1 MKLQGLLNDE
11 WILLHEPA
19 FTPVSRAVQYGDG
32 WFESIKVANGKVLFL
47 EEHADR
53 LMRTSKILACT
64 IPPFWNKNYW
74 ETRIH
79 QVCNVNNWKNA
90 RIKILIF
97 REANG
102 NYLPDAQNFG
112 WMISGN
118 ELQDS
123 RYNRN
128 ETGMVLKTFGQYPK
142 PSEVLSLLKTTS
154 AMRYVQAATFA
165 MRNGA
170 DEAVLINQEERICEA
185 SSSNIFMVQNGLLTT
200 PPLSEYCLDG
210 VMRRVVLNLATELKM
225 DVMEVPFIGFELQ
238 NADEVFLTNVIKGI
252 RWVSEFDSNKYT
264 NYQTSALLTEELNKR
279 FIA

>member
-1 MKLQGLLNDE
+1 MNLKGLLNDE

-19 FTPVSRAVQYGDG
+19 FTPVSRAVQFGDG
-32 WFESIKVANGKVLFL
+32 WFETIKVANGKVLFL

-74 ETRIH
+74 ETRIL
-79 QVCNVNNWKNA
+79 QVCKENNWNNA

-97 REANG
+97 REASG

-112 WMISGN
+112 WMITGN

-123 RYNRN
+123 AYTLN
-128 ETGMVLKTFGQYPK
+128 EHGVVLKTFGQYPK
-142 PSEVLSLLKTTS
+142 PSEVLSILKTTS

-200 PPLSEYCLDG
+200 PPLTEYCLDG
-210 VMRRVVLNLATELKM
+210 VMRRVVLKLATELNL
-225 DVMEVPFIGFELQ
+225 DVLEVPFIGFELQ

-252 RWVSEFDSNKYT
+252 RWVSEFDSMEYT
-264 NYQTSALLTEELNKR
+264 KYQTSALLIEELNKR
-279 FIA
+279 FVI